1 MPINEKVILVV
12 PEIFCLIRNHDETIE
27 FLKKVNFAVSCAEIK
42 QIEFD
47 YSKCAFIGLDASSIM
62 DFIVIA
68 AKSSR
73 KKTNRIVLSG
83 NLPKSIDAQKMLIVS
98 GLIKTLNIYNAN
110 NIVPPN
116 FERLDPF
123 IDEEPNLT
131 TNKIIN
137 YYNKCLK
144 KNKYEL
150 SERGINELNNLIGE
164 NVDNLCL
171 HCGEGGTWLV
181 AGHFDQDT
189 KANRGR
195 GTLVLASF
203 GKTFY
208 ESLSGKDSSLSVR
221 NRIKS
226 LIETRIKNGD
236 SESEKEAIWTL
247 LALQYRVSRLNNE
260 ENPDRGTGTI
270 KMIDAFMQL
279 GRTTKAN
286 DPIMAINT
294 GKAQILFDG
303 RYQLSKKVKNTVG
316 TIPVIAFNDKNSLE
330 EPADRQYVKLL
341 KKSFPG
347 AIITIEF
354 YVDPTYIERSMKNIE
369 KEKSSEQGYSGN

>member
-1 MPINEKVILVV
+1 M
-12 PEIFCLIRNHDETIE
+12 
-27 FLKKVNFAVSCAEIK
+27 
-42 QIEFD
+42 
-47 YSKCAFIGLDASSIM
+47 
-62 DFIVIA
+62 
-68 AKSSR
+68 
-73 KKTNRIVLSG
+73 
-83 NLPKSIDAQKMLIVS
+83 
-98 GLIKTLNIYNAN
+98 
-110 NIVPPN
+110 
-116 FERLDPF
+116 
-123 IDEEPNLT
+123 
-131 TNKIIN
+131 
-137 YYNKCLK
+137 
-144 KNKYEL
+144 
-150 SERGINELNNLIGE
+150 
-164 NVDNLCL
+164 DNLCL